1 MDLKDQ
7 IKQYISI
14 VDVASLYVNLKP
26 SGKNF
31 KSLCPFHTEKTPS
44 FFVMPDKNT
53 FSCFGCNRF
62 GDAFTLVQE
71 MENIGFV
78 DSIRFLI
85 EKFNIPVEQTGEKFV
100 KKDDYLQIN
109 ELALNYFKKNLLGS
123 PEGKKAG
130 EYLKRRN
137 IQKETIDRF
146 ALGYAC
152 NQWDGLYRHLTERS
166 ADIHKAVELGLLV
179 KNDRNQLYDRFRG
192 RIIFPI
198 FSESGAVLAFG
209 GRTIFD
215 DPAKYLNSPDTP
227 VYRKGNHL
235 YGFHLAKET
244 IRQKKSSILVEGYL
258 DMVSL
263 FQAGITQTVASLG
276 TALTE
281 KQIYILKRFAD
292 DIYIFY
298 DSDKAGMTA
307 TLRSIGKM
315 VEQDIIPRIIVNTQG
330 KDPDEFIRTVGAEKF
345 DELLKRAEEY
355 DRFFIEKFAGDV
367 ELQNPKKKKEAVEG
381 MKELIRTV
389 GRIQDSSIRIVALS
403 RLKQRAAKFFD
414 IDPKIWEEPEG
425 TPKIGAEPPEKALS
439 LGMAERVLLESLLTF
454 PDLIREV
461 REFFTQDILA
471 LLNSRNLI
479 RQMVDIFDQ
488 EGDLPLAAISR
499 KLNEPEKTLLN
510 KLSRDREGAKTDRA
524 TAEKRVA
531 ESIISFQNKVNKK
544 RMSDINREI
553 LVSEK
558 ESNWSRVQQL
568 MKIKNEFVK
577 VNGRQGR
584 GGSI

>member
-26 SGKNF
+26 AGKNF

-78 DSIRFLI
+78 DSLHFLI
-85 EKFNIPVEQTGEKFV
+85 DKFNIPVEKTGEKFI

-109 ELALNYFKKNLLGS
+109 ELALNYFKQNLLGS

-130 EYLKRRN
+130 EYLQRRN
-137 IQKETIDRF
+137 IQKSTIDQF
-146 ALGYAC
+146 AIGYAF
-152 NQWDGLYRHLTERS
+152 NQWDGLYRHLKERS

-198 FSESGAVLAFG
+198 FSESGAVIAFG

-244 IRQKKSSILVEGYL
+244 VRQKKSSILVEGYL
-258 DMVSL
+258 DMISL

-315 VEQDIIPRIIVNTQG
+315 VEQDVIPRIIVNTQG

-345 DELLKRAEEY
+345 DELLKQAEEY
-355 DRFFIEKFAGDV
+355 DKFFIHEFAKGYD
-367 ELQNPKKKKEAVEG
+367 LQNPKKKREAVEG
-381 MKELIRTV
+381 MKELIGVV
-389 GRIQDSSIRIVALS
+389 GRIQDQALRLYAVS
-403 RLKQRAAKFFD
+403 KLKQRAAKFFD
-414 IDPKIWEEPEG
+414 IDPKIWED
-425 TPKIGAEPPEKALS
+425 TDVLPKTGAEPPEKPLH
-439 LGMAERVLLESLLTF
+439 LGMAERVLLESLLAF
-454 PDLIREV
+454 PDLIRDV
-461 REFFTQDILA
+461 REFFTKDILA
-471 LLNSRNLI
+471 LLNSRNII
-479 RQMVDIFDQ
+479 RQMVDIFDK
-488 EGDLPLAAISR
+488 EGDLPLETISR
-499 KLNEPEKTLLN
+499 KLNETEKMLLN
-510 KLSRDREGAKTDRA
+510 KFSRNREGTKTDRA

-531 ESIISFQNKVNKK
+531 SSIISFQNKVNKK

-558 ESNWSRVQQL
+558 ESDWSRVQQL
-568 MKIKNEFVK
+568 MKIKNEFIK
-577 VNGRQGR
+577 VNSRQGR
-584 GGSI
+584 GEPI